1 MPIARFITAN
11 RDFTWPLYAALLLA
25 LAWLRFGSLRHHLL
39 DTHDAEMFLDHL
51 QIDANPS

>member
-25 LAWLRFGSLRHHLL
+25 LAWLCFGSLRHHLL

-51 QIDANPS
+51 QIDANPG